1 MMRWEGGNIG
11 EHDRKEEDR
20 KKQERTAFKRVGQDG
35 EGTKR
40 TRKVRIQLHEKGQ
53 DKRQW
58 DRGEEDGK

>member
-1 MMRWEGGNIG
+1 MRREGENIG

-20 KKQERTAFKRVGQDG
+20 KKQERTAFERVGQDG

-40 TRKVRIQLHEKGQ
+40 TRKVRIQLNEKGQ

-58 DRGEEDGK
+58 DRGEENG